1 MAIAILFETPDC
13 TQAQYEQ
20 VSSVVLPDGQLPEGM
35 QSHLAAP
42 SGNGW
47 VVVEVW
53 DSEEAAQRFF
63 EGPLRP
69 ELERAGLQPQARQ
82 FPVHRFLTR

>member
-1 MAIAILFETPDC
+1 MAIAILFEVPGG

-20 VSSVVLPDGQLPEGM
+20 VANAVLPDGRLPEGM

-42 SGNGW
+42 SENGW
-47 VVVEVW
+47 LVLEVW
-53 DSEEAAQRFF
+53 DSAEAAQRFF

-82 FPVHRFLTR
+82 FQVHRQITR